1 MKVPA
6 QCAGLNKLNS
16 ALNMPKIPNHGQV
29 LVAIKKQDIF
39 HIFDFLQSKHFF
51 IVALYFILTID
62 QILQN
67 EYVSFYC

>member
-39 HIFDFLQSKHFF
+39 IFLIFCKISIFF
-51 IVALYFILTID
+51 IVALYIILIID
-62 QILQN
+62 QILQY